1 MAKIEPKIFDEL
13 KTALVSFG
21 DKYFVGEELNRSK
34 LTDDLRN
41 YDEALLSKL
50 FEVDFIKQHFIKEV
64 AGQKLFQIEQLE
76 EAVLYND
83 YWDTSYTNYEN
94 RVGLASKGKFL
105 QDSQD
110 VVLDFPFKDGVLTAS
125 MTKEDNEDGYDDAF
139 LNEVIEK
146 DEIDRLFDKKV
157 FVNVKRFGDNQTAQH
172 STAQHSTAQHS
183 TAVDNGIVSFDKEKD
198 NLIIKGNNLLAL
210 HTLREKYTGQ
220 IKLIYIDPPYNTG
233 SDSFLYNDRFN
244 HSAWLTFMKNRLEIA
259 RELLTDDGYIFIQ
272 TDDSEQAYLKV
283 LMDSIFGR
291 NQYVNT
297 ISVLFKNIAGAS
309 GGGQDKRLKKNI
321 EYVTIYSKNR
331 ELSRPFNSV
340 YEFKK
345 ISNLVQEMREE
356 GVSWKYTSILVDSG
370 TEKYVGSTIDG
381 AGNEIKLY
389 KQENPVI
396 KSISSLMKEESLT
409 EEQAYDK
416 YGKFA
421 FQTAMPQSS
430 IRPRVMEKWQ
440 ELGLGE
446 NDLMSIRYVPR
457 TGKNKGVEYQQFYK
471 GNTFRLFAWLKDVS
485 EEIDGTLYKRDAL
498 GTFWNFVGET
508 KNVNKEGQVEFPN
521 GKKPE
526 RLLGKIIEM
535 ATEPNDLVLDFFGGS
550 GSTAAATLK
559 LGRNFISIEQM
570 ESQVSLEIERLKNVI
585 DGSDQNGLSS
595 DVNWQGGGSFVYAEL
610 FPKNMGYLQDVI
622 HAKNLDE
629 LKSVYERMLSGT
641 DTDEPAD
648 ISFRADLS
656 KIDWMEGFDENKR
669 LLVKLLDKNG
679 LYYNYSEIDD
689 KNVRDL
695 ISDEDYTF
703 NKNFYEGGD

>member
-1 MAKIEPKIFDEL
+1 MAKVEPKIFDEL

-76 EAVLYND
+76 EAVLYKD
-83 YWDTSYTNYEN
+83 YWDTSYTKYEN

-157 FVNVKRFGDNQTAQH
+157 FVNVKRFGDNQ
-172 STAQHSTAQHS
+172 TAQHS

-622 HAKNLDE
+622 HAKDLE
-629 LKSVYERMLSGT
+629 GLKSVYARMLSGN

-656 KIDWMEGFDENKR
+656 KIDWLQGFDENKR

-689 KNVRDL
+689 NNVRDM
-695 ISDEDYTF
+695 ISDEEYTF

>member
-83 YWDTSYTNYEN
+83 YWDTSYTKYEN

-157 FVNVKRFGDNQTAQH
+157 FVNVKRFGDNLIAQ
-172 STAQHSTAQHS
+172 
-183 TAVDNGIVSFDKEKD
+183 VDNGIVSFDKEKD

-210 HTLREKYTGQ
+210 HALREKYTGQ

>member
-1 MAKIEPKIFDEL
+1 MSKMAKIEPKIFDEL
-13 KTALVSFG
+13 KKALVSFG

-83 YWDTSYTNYEN
+83 YWDTSYTKYEN

-110 VVLDFPFKDGVLTAS
+110 IVLDFPFKDGVLTAS

-172 STAQHSTAQHS
+172 STE
-183 TAVDNGIVSFDKEKD
+183 VDNGIVSFDKEKD

-210 HTLREKYTGQ
+210 HTLADKYAGQ

-233 SDSFLYNDRFN
+233 SDSFAYNDKFN

-259 RELLTDDGYIFIQ
+259 KELLSSDGMIFVQ
-272 TDDSEQAYLKV
+272 TDDKEHAYLKV
-283 LMDSIFGR
+283 LMDSIFE
-291 NQYVNT
+291 NKYLNT
-297 ISVLFKNIAGAS
+297 VVIKAKASSGAS
-309 GGGQDKRLKKNI
+309 GGGEDKKLKKNVEFILVYANSEAQINIQQKPFPLTEYIQERKDEGKTFAYTNVLVNEGTLEKIGETVDGRGEKI
-321 EYVTIYSKNR
+321 ELFDVRGYETK
-331 ELSRPFNSV
+331 SV
-340 YEFKK
+340 
-345 ISNLVQEMREE
+345 SALAREE
-356 GVSWKYTSILVDSG
+356 GISIDDVYLKYLDKIYTTENAQTSIRDRVRNAVEDEG
-370 TEKYVGSTIDG
+370 YTI
-381 AGNEIKLY
+381 A
-389 KQENPVI
+389 
-396 KSISSLMKEESLT
+396 
-409 EEQAYDK
+409 
-416 YGKFA
+416 
-421 FQTAMPQSS
+421 
-430 IRPRVMEKWQ
+430 
-440 ELGLGE
+440 
-446 NDLMSIRYVPR
+446 RYVPVS
-457 TGKNKGVEYQQFYK
+457 GKNKGKLTDVGFIGGTKRLVSFLSATTYIEDGVAYK
-471 GNTFRLFAWLKDVS
+471 TEKA
-485 EEIDGTLYKRDAL
+485 GTLWEDISWSSIKS
-498 GTFWNFVGET
+498 
-508 KNVNKEGQVEFPN
+508 EGGVEFPS

-526 RLLGKIIEM
+526 KLLQRIIAS
-535 ATEPNDLVLDFFGGS
+535 ATSKNDIVLDFFMGS
-550 GSTAAATLK
+550 GSTQATALK
-559 LGRNFISIEQM
+559 MGRRFIGLEQM
-570 ESQVSLEIERLKNVI
+570 DSQIEKATTRIGNVI
-585 DGSDQNGLSS
+585 SGEQTGISK

-622 HAKNLDE
+622 HAKDLEE
-629 LKSVYERMLSGT
+629 LKSVYDRMLAGT

-656 KIDWMEGFDENKR
+656 KIDWLQGFDENKR

>member
-83 YWDTSYTNYEN
+83 YWDTSYTKYEN

-157 FVNVKRFGDNQTAQH
+157 FVNVKRFGDNQ
-172 STAQHSTAQHS
+172 TAQHSTAQHS

-703 NKNFYEGGD
+703 

>member
-83 YWDTSYTNYEN
+83 YWDTSYTKYEN

-172 STAQHSTAQHS
+172 STAQHSTA
-183 TAVDNGIVSFDKEKD
+183 VDNGIVSFDKEKD
-198 NLIIKGNNLLAL
+198 NLIIKGNKLLAL